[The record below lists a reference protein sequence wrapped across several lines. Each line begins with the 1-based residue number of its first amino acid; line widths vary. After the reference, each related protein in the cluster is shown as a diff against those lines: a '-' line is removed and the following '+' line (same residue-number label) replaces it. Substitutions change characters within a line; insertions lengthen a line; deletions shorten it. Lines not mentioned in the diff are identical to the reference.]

1 MNVRTLLLGLVGV
14 VTALLGAFIYG
25 AGIFI
30 AATFGSF
37 SWWFLAFLPVIGQ
50 VYLILLIWEF
60 TATWINLYTIAL
72 FIFVCLLVLFEVI
85 FETRSYTL
93 KSIFRLV

>member
-1 MNVRTLLLGLVGV
+1 MNVRTIFLALVGV
-14 VTALLGAFIYG
+14 VTALVGAFIYG

-37 SWWFLAFLPVIGQ
+37 PWWFLAFLPVIGQ
-50 VYLILLIWEF
+50 VYLILLIWQF

-72 FIFVCLLVLFEVI
+72 FIFVCLLALLEII
-85 FETRSYTL
+85 FETRS
-93 KSIFRLV
+93 

>member
-1 MNVRTLLLGLVGV
+1 MNVRTILLGLVGV

-50 VYLILLIWEF
+50 VYLILLIWQF

-72 FIFVCLLVLFEVI
+72 FVFVCLPILFGI
-85 FETRSYTL
+85 TIETRS
-93 KSIFRLV
+93 

>member
-1 MNVRTLLLGLVGV
+1 MNVRTILLGLVGV
-14 VTALLGAFIYG
+14 VAALLGAFIYG

-50 VYLILLIWEF
+50 VYLILLIWQF

-72 FIFVCLLVLFEVI
+72 FVFVCLLILFGI
-85 FETRSYTL
+85 TIETRS
-93 KSIFRLV
+93 

>member
-1 MNVRTLLLGLVGV
+1 MNVRTILLGLVGMV
-14 VTALLGAFIYG
+14 AALLGAFIYG

-37 SWWFLAFLPVIGQ
+37 SWWSLAFLPVIGQ
-50 VYLILLIWEF
+50 VYLILLIWQF

-72 FIFVCLLVLFEVI
+72 FVFVCLLILFGII
-85 FETRSYTL
+85 FETKT
-93 KSIFRLV
+93 

>member
-1 MNVRTLLLGLVGV
+1 MNLRTILLALVGV
-14 VTALLGAFIYG
+14 VTALFGAFIYG

-50 VYLILLIWEF
+50 VYLILLIWQF
-60 TATWINLYTIAL
+60 TVTWLNLYTIAL
-72 FIFVCLLVLFEVI
+72 FIFVCLLVLFGII
-85 FETRSYTL
+85 FETTS
-93 KSIFRLV
+93 

>member
-1 MNVRTLLLGLVGV
+1 MNVRTILLGLVGV

-37 SWWFLAFLPVIGQ
+37 PWWFLAFLPVIGQ
-50 VYLILLIWEF
+50 VYLILLIWQF

-72 FIFVCLLVLFEVI
+72 FVFVCLLILFGI
-85 FETRSYTL
+85 TIETRS
-93 KSIFRLV
+93 

>member
-1 MNVRTLLLGLVGV
+1 MKVQTILLALVGV
-14 VTALLGAFIYG
+14 IAALFGAFIYV

-50 VYLILLIWEF
+50 IYPIFLIWQF

-72 FIFVCLLVLFEVI
+72 FNSKQ
-85 FETRSYTL
+85 RG
-93 KSIFRLV
+93 RLVWEIAGDDD